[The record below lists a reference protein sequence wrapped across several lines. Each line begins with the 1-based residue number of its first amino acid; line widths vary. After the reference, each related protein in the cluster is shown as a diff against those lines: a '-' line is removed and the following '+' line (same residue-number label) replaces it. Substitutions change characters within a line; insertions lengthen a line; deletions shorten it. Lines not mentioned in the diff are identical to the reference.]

1 MLQGPTTTIQIADWC
16 PDAIQDAAES
26 LTRYDLRGATVVMW
40 LFNDMVFEQLGT
52 GDPLYR
58 DPYDGRPHCDGPMG
72 VAGWVTMPPLLEE
85 ACPLL
90 DVCREAD
97 RVVLMAPLPMYLGTP
112 CCEERDHCL
121 GYYHEDHQRHTSRE
135 VISLYEVMTRWV
147 SWETTCTSSAPT
159 SS

>member
-58 DPYDGRPHCDGPMG
+58 DPYDSQPHCDGPMG
-72 VAGWVTMPPLLEE
+72 VAGWATMPPLLEE
-85 ACPLL
+85 ARPLL